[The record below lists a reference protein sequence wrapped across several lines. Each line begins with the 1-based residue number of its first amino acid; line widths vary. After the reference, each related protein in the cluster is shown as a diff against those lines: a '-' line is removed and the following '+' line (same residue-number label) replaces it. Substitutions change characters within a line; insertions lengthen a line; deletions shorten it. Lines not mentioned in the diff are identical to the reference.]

1 MEEDY
6 TVARIYITKI
16 KSDIKTL
23 VSRAQQLEV
32 TEVEVKDKLGSAEKE
47 LSDCKLTIQ
56 QVGLLWDK
64 LLSVLKMTNVG
75 LLEYSNEIIF
85 LVVHGVFFCI

>member
-32 TEVEVKDKLGSAEKE
+32 TEIEVKDKLGSAEKE

-56 QVGLLWDK
+56 QVGCYWDMI
-64 LLSVLKMTNVG
+64 LCMINQVWD
-75 LLEYSNEIIF
+75 
-85 LVVHGVFFCI
+85 C

>member
-56 QVGLLWDK
+56 QVGLLWDR
-64 LLSVLKMTNVG
+64 LLSV
-75 LLEYSNEIIF
+75 
-85 LVVHGVFFCI
+85 